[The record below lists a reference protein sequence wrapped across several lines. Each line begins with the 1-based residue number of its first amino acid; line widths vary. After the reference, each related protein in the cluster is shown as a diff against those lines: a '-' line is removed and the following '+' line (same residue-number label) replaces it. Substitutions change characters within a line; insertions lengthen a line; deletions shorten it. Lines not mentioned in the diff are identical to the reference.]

1 MHPMII
7 EVAINGETAPARNR
21 HVPRTPAE
29 IATDSIACLRAGA
42 SAIHNHNGDLALP
55 GQAAADRYA
64 EGWAPILAAMPDA
77 ILCPTTVTHAD
88 LATSMAH
95 IAPCVAAG
103 ARMASI
109 DPGVDNVATSGA
121 DGLPGAMRARMG
133 STIDEIE
140 AMLGFIAEAGAGPAF
155 GIYEPGYLR
164 LVMAYRKAGRLPRG
178 SLARL
183 YFGGDHNFLDGGA
196 GGYSFGLMP
205 TPAALDAY
213 LELIGDSG
221 LPWMVAVPGGD
232 IARTDLA
239 RAAIER
245 GGHIRVGLEDH
256 AGDRTPTNVE
266 LVEEIAALCRSLGR
280 RPATPAEAAVILDLP

>member
-1 MHPMII
+1 MQPTII
-7 EVAINGETAPARNR
+7 EVAINGETSPARNPN
-21 HVPRTPAE
+21 VPRGPQE
-29 IATDSIACLRAGA
+29 IAADSIACLRAGA
-42 SAIHNHNGDLALP
+42 ASIHNHNGDIALP
-55 GQAAADRYA
+55 GEAAAERYA
-64 EGWAPILAAMPDA
+64 EGWGPILAAVPDA

-88 LATSMAH
+88 LATAMSH
-95 IAPCVAAG
+95 VAPCVARG

-109 DPGVDNVATSGA
+109 DPGVENIATTGER
-121 DGLPGAMRARMG
+121 GLPGAMRATMG
-133 STIDEIE
+133 SSIDEIE
-140 AMLGFIAEAGAGPAF
+140 AMLGFIGAAPAGPAF

-164 LVMAYRKAGRLPRG
+164 LVLAYHQAGRLPRG

-183 YFGGDHNFLDGGA
+183 YFGGDHNFLDGGK
-196 GGYSFGLMP
+196 GGFSFGLLP

-232 IARTDLA
+232 VVRSGLA

-256 AGDRTPTNVE
+256 AGDRTPTNLE
-266 LVEEIAALCRSLGR
+266 LVEELADLCRSLGR
-280 RPATPAEAAVILDLP
+280 PPATSAEAAKILDLP